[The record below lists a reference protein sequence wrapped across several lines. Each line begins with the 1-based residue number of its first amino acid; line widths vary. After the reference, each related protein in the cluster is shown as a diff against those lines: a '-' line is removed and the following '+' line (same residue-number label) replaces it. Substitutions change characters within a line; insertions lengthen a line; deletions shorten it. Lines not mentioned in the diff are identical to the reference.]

1 LTQKRLGDVLFV
13 NIYYNKNNEEALRI
27 YPAYSLRTTYDPKTT
42 TWYTATKKYALDSST
57 DWIKIIGP
65 YMDSDRTGN
74 RLMAISL
81 PLASDGVLV
90 GAICLEYLTISF
102 DEFVNDVTFLSTG
115 EAVIINSEYKIISAP
130 ESWGL
135 SSSQI
140 YTVDSSQVKNFMNS
154 DGTAVLEGPT
164 ETSAET
170 LKSLQRVVSST
181 NSTVVDYYYTKVLF
195 DASTNVTSN
204 WLYGVFL
211 YTQIEDA
218 NQVNVKL
225 TSLMKSDLVT
235 LAIVTTIAIILTLL
249 IVACVSFNIST
260 KISRPLRKL
269 MEFSDLV
276 NKNTANKTLANKFF
290 HGLDTDE
297 SLTGELIQIYKKVIG
312 ISVEPKKSRYLAKSQ
327 VTKKEEVEYPLNQ
340 FHSEFISKTKGESP
354 INWKSL
360 IEQVR
365 DDK

>member
-1 LTQKRLGDVLFV
+1 
-13 NIYYNKNNEEALRI
+13 
-27 YPAYSLRTTYDPKTT
+27 
-42 TWYTATKKYALDSST
+42 
-57 DWIKIIGP
+57 
-65 YMDSDRTGN
+65 
-74 RLMAISL
+74 
-81 PLASDGVLV
+81 
-90 GAICLEYLTISF
+90 
-102 DEFVNDVTFLSTG
+102 LSTG